1 MRDTQAH
8 PAAAGDGRTGVGSS
22 GSEPVGG
29 SELASDR
36 GAGYAALTAARTAP
50 APDGRPPS
58 TEQLDAILW
67 AATTVPDH
75 GGLRPWRF
83 VVVSG
88 AARERFGAALVAGLV
103 EQRGDAVPEAAVAK
117 MRAKALAAPCTVVL
131 VAVVDPG
138 STVAEWEQVASAA
151 CTGYAIVL
159 AAGSLGLGA
168 VWKSASVVGTRAVR
182 ETFEL
187 GANERLLGWVNLGDP
202 GRPRRRPPAPAALDA
217 HVSFLSVATAGTP
230 TATDQTGE

>member
-1 MRDTQAH
+1 
-8 PAAAGDGRTGVGSS
+8 
-22 GSEPVGG
+22 GSESLGG
-29 SELASDR
+29 SELVGDR
-36 GAGYAALTAARTAP
+36 GAGYAALTAARMAP

-58 TEQLDAILW
+58 AGQLDAILR

-88 AARERFGAALVAGLV
+88 AARERFGAALVSGLV
-103 EQRGDAVPEAAVAK
+103 EQRGDGVPDAAVAK
-117 MRAKALAAPCTVVL
+117 MRAKALAAPCAVVL

-151 CTGYAIVL
+151 CTGYAVVL
-159 AAGSLGLGA
+159 AASSLGLGA
-168 VWKSASVVGTRAVR
+168 VWKSASVLSTRAVR
-182 ETFEL
+182 EIFGL

-202 GRPRRRPPAPAALDA
+202 GRPRRRSSAPAALDA
-217 HVSFLSVATAGTP
+217 HVSFLSVATPGAP
-230 TATDQTGE
+230 LATDRTGD